1 MNERKLISKTLSE
14 QMPDFE
20 KVRQKCISQGN
31 LKKIQSRKISINR
44 LAFVAVCLAIVLG
57 GTAIFV
63 NLANV
68 KDEPTVHKE
77 LTSCAKSDIPTNIVI
92 NDITE
97 IISKDMDLKKIDAHI
112 KDGKIDGWNFSF
124 LTRIKIPE
132 ELNEAAYYEIYTR
145 PNTDTDNYSLLHDY
159 GVAYTCTSSE
169 HTAKQVILHFSKEFK
184 PLRDYLFGDEPKLST
199 IGNTTLEIY
208 RYENSYMTMF
218 TYDGLNFDIEAQGI
232 TEDEFIEILVSII
245 AE

>member
-20 KVRQKCISQGN
+20 KVRRNCISQGN
-31 LKKIQSRKISINR
+31 PKNIRSRKISINR

-68 KDEPTVHKE
+68 KDNPTVRKE
-77 LTSCAKSDIPTNIVI
+77 LASCTKSDRTINIVI

-97 IISKDMDLKKIDAHI
+97 VISNDMDLKKIDAHI
-112 KDGKIDGWNFSF
+112 KDGKIAGWNFNF
-124 LTRIKIPE
+124 LSRIKIPE
-132 ELNEAAYYEIYTR
+132 ELNETAYYEIYTR
-145 PNTDTDNYSLLHDY
+145 PNTDTDDYSILHDY

-169 HTAKQVILHFSKEFK
+169 NTAKQVILHFSKEFK
-184 PLRDYLFGDEPKLST
+184 PVRDYLFGGEPKLSN

-208 RYENSYMTMF
+208 RYENSYMTIF

-232 TEDEFIEILVSII
+232 TEDEFVEILVSII